1 MIKLHYDLSTFK
13 FWCYKVLPL
22 VYDDSLSYYEVL
34 CKVVNYINNLIDQD
48 KIFGDGLT
56 KLGDELTKLKEEFGD
71 ELTKLKEDLDGEL
84 TKLKEDLDGELTKLK
99 EDLAIVQEWIDNYDT
114 TYVKNLVEKF
124 IANMIYVDI
133 SDSGY
138 IIYHVPESWND
149 IKFYTTGLNITVPTE
164 NEYGHL
170 VLSLYDNLQG
180 TQEEN

>member
-1 MIKLHYDLSTFK
+1 MHYDLSTFK

-34 CKVVNYINNLIDQD
+34 CKVVNYMNKLIEQD
-48 KIFGDGLT
+48 KIFGDELA
-56 KLGDELTKLKEEFGD
+56 KLR
-71 ELTKLKEDLDGEL
+71 
-84 TKLKEDLDGELTKLK
+84 
-99 EDLAIVQEWIDNYDT
+99 EDLATVQKWIDNYDT

-124 IANMIYVDI
+124 ISNMIYVDI

-138 IIYHVPESWND
+138 IIYHIPESWND
-149 IKFYTTGLNITVPTE
+149 IKFYTTGLDVTVPTE

>member
-1 MIKLHYDLSTFK
+1 MHYDLSTFK

-22 VYDDSLSYYEVL
+22 VYDNSLSYYEVL
-34 CKVVNYINNLIDQD
+34 CKVVNYINKLIEQD
-48 KIFGDGLT
+48 KI
-56 KLGDELTKLKEEFGD
+56 FGD
-71 ELTKLKEDLDGEL
+71 ELTKLR
-84 TKLKEDLDGELTKLK
+84 
-99 EDLAIVQEWIDNYDT
+99 EDLATVQEWIDNYDT
-114 TYVKNLVEKF
+114 SYAKEVLEKF

-138 IIYHVPESWND
+138 IIYHIPESWND
-149 IKFYTTGLNITVPTE
+149 IKFYTTGLDITVPTE

>member
-1 MIKLHYDLSTFK
+1 MHYDLSTFK

-34 CKVVNYINNLIDQD
+34 CKVVNYINKLIEQD
-48 KIFGDGLT
+48 KIFGDELA
-56 KLGDELTKLKEEFGD
+56 KLR
-71 ELTKLKEDLDGEL
+71 
-84 TKLKEDLDGELTKLK
+84 
-99 EDLAIVQEWIDNYDT
+99 EDLATVQEWIDNYDT

-124 IANMIYVDI
+124 ISNMIYVDI

-149 IKFYTTGLNITVPTE
+149 IKFYTTGLDITVPTE

-170 VLSLYDNLQG
+170 VLSLYGNLQG

>member
-1 MIKLHYDLSTFK
+1 MHYDLYTFK

-34 CKVVNYINNLIDQD
+34 CKVVDYINKLIEQD
-48 KIFGDGLT
+48 KI
-56 KLGDELTKLKEEFGD
+56 FGD
-71 ELTKLKEDLDGEL
+71 ELTKLNSEL
-84 TKLKEDLDGELTKLK
+84 STVK
-99 EDLAIVQEWIDNYDT
+99 EWIDNYDT
-114 TYVKNLVEKF
+114 SYAKEVLEKF

-138 IIYHVPESWND
+138 IIYHIPESWND
-149 IKFYTTGLNITVPTE
+149 VKFYTTGLDITVPTE

>member
-1 MIKLHYDLSTFK
+1 MHYDLSTFK

-34 CKVVNYINNLIDQD
+34 CKVVNYINKLIEQD
-48 KIFGDGLT
+48 KI
-56 KLGDELTKLKEEFGD
+56 FGD
-71 ELTKLKEDLDGEL
+71 ELTKLR
-84 TKLKEDLDGELTKLK
+84 
-99 EDLAIVQEWIDNYDT
+99 EDLATVQEWIDHYDT

-124 IANMIYVDI
+124 ISNMIYVDI

-149 IKFYTTGLNITVPTE
+149 IKFYTTGLDITVPTE
-164 NEYGHL
+164 SDYGHL

>member
-1 MIKLHYDLSTFK
+1 MHYDLSTFK

-34 CKVVNYINNLIDQD
+34 CKVVNYINKLIEQD
-48 KIFGDGLT
+48 KIFGNELA
-56 KLGDELTKLKEEFGD
+56 KLR
-71 ELTKLKEDLDGEL
+71 
-84 TKLKEDLDGELTKLK
+84 
-99 EDLAIVQEWIDNYDT
+99 EDLATVQEWIDNYDT
-114 TYVKNLVEKF
+114 SYAKEILEKY

-138 IIYHVPESWND
+138 IIYHIPESWND
-149 IKFYTTGLNITVPTE
+149 IKFYTTGLDITVPTE

-180 TQEEN
+180 TEEEN

>member
-1 MIKLHYDLSTFK
+1 MHYDLSTFK

-34 CKVVNYINNLIDQD
+34 CKVVDYINKLIEQD
-48 KIFGDGLT
+48 KIFGN
-56 KLGDELTKLKEEFGD
+56 ELIKLKEE
-71 ELTKLKEDLDGEL
+71 LT
-84 TKLKEDLDGELTKLK
+84 T
-99 EDLAIVQEWIDNYDT
+99 VQNWIDNYDT
-114 TYVKNLVEKF
+114 SYAKEVLEKY

-138 IIYHVPESWND
+138 IIYHIPESWND
-149 IKFYTTGLNITVPTE
+149 VKFYTTGLDITVPTE

>member
-1 MIKLHYDLSTFK
+1 MHYDLSTFK

-34 CKVVNYINNLIDQD
+34 CKVVNYINKLIEQD
-48 KIFGDGLT
+48 KI
-56 KLGDELTKLKEEFGD
+56 FGD
-71 ELTKLKEDLDGEL
+71 ELTKLR
-84 TKLKEDLDGELTKLK
+84 
-99 EDLAIVQEWIDNYDT
+99 EDLATVQEWIDNYDT

-124 IANMIYVDI
+124 ISNMIYVDI

-149 IKFYTTGLNITVPTE
+149 IKFYTTGLDITVPTE

-180 TQEEN
+180 TQEET